1 MPKSEPPSPAQADP
15 IAHNPKLVTTP
26 AKRAI
31 AEDLIHVRMA
41 YFPIFEPQI
50 QRSGCDPRPNK
61 TSFVANCNDLFM
73 VNNGTLIVN
82 D

>member
-1 MPKSEPPSPAQADP
+1 MPKSVQTVFRTAWMPKSEPPSPAQADP

-41 YFPIFEPQI
+41 HSPIFEP
-50 QRSGCDPRPNK
+50 
-61 TSFVANCNDLFM
+61 
-73 VNNGTLIVN
+73 
-82 D
+82 